1 MLTSVVTFFK
11 VDKVAMFFQTGLFLY
26 ILILWT
32 RICCCSAGCLNNNN
46 LGDLSDLLE
55 KFNYVGQSCKD
66 IKERY
71 GVKTDGLYYLQ
82 SKTGIIYET
91 YCDMT
96 TDGGGWTLV
105 ASVHENN
112 LRGKCTVGDRWTSQ
126 QGNMD
131 VVPEGD
137 GNWVNKVT
145 FGNAEGATGDDF
157 KNPGYYDIQ
166 AQDMSVWHVP
176 NQVLME
182 NWKTSAIVRYH
193 TNSKF
198 FPLYGG
204 NLYGLFQRFPLKYKG
219 GLCKIDNGPSI
230 PIVFDVGDAKYLR
243 EMYGPNTY
251 AETEPGYVTF
261 RVFNNEQ
268 AALAICSGVKVN
280 ACNSEHVCFGGGGFF
295 PEASP
300 RQCGDFA
307 GWDWDGY
314 GTHIGWSATK
324 TITESTVLL
333 FYR

>member
-1 MLTSVVTFFK
+1 MPKSN
-11 VDKVAMFFQTGLFLY
+11 
-26 ILILWT
+26 
-32 RICCCSAGCLNNNN
+32 SADDHSHLKIREVRGEDGVEQCLSRNNALHFHSMYN
-46 LGDLSDLLE
+46 
-55 KFNYVGQSCKD
+55 
-66 IKERY
+66 
-71 GVKTDGLYYLQ
+71 GLYYLQ

-112 LRGKCTVGDRWTSQ
+112 LRGRCTVGDRWTSQ

-230 PIVFDVGDAKYLR
+230 PIVFDAGDAKYLR

-251 AETEPGYVTF
+251 AAASLLWSGSGQRISMTSHALSIPGKP
-261 RVFNNEQ
+261 Q
-268 AALAICSGVKVN
+268 L
-280 ACNSEHVCFGGGGFF
+280 
-295 PEASP
+295 
-300 RQCGDFA
+300 
-307 GWDWDGY
+307 
-314 GTHIGWSATK
+314 
-324 TITESTVLL
+324 
-333 FYR
+333 